1 MMKLTISRKLLF
13 GYMFMALLTLLVGTY
28 AIFHLQKLNQAAY
41 DITHRHF
48 IEVETAKN
56 MLDALLAQENTE
68 KKYFIFKDS
77 SLEQIFWQR
86 AGDFKAG
93 LETMKKLN
101 TGTGREKSLNHLALL
116 HDRYSSFFSQEVT
129 MLQDGRLQDAM
140 ALSDSSSR
148 ITIEEIA
155 SQLKNIQTGTDKAIN
170 DKMNFIAS
178 QSSIATTMTLSL
190 SLLSLVLGI
199 TLALLITRNISKPLR
214 QLQQATGLIAEGK
227 LDHQISVRR
236 NDEIGALA
244 KDFIYMTQRLRILE
258 ETNLDAS
265 PLTGLPGNIAIENR
279 IMDMLARNKLFS
291 LCQIDLDNFKSF
303 ADKYGYAWGSE
314 VIKEVADIL
323 KEYVE
328 KKPQEEI
335 FVGHIGGDDFVVIAN
350 PEQAKAICQQLVADL
365 GKRIGRF
372 YDAEDARRGYITG
385 KDRQGV
391 VQKFPLITVSVAM
404 VTDDGTRFK
413 NPLDMAMTAAEL
425 KEYAKTLPGSNYV
438 TEDDWEKHNILYP
451 AVEQVEL
458 EMEHC

>member
-1 MMKLTISRKLLF
+1 MKLTISRKLLF
-13 GYMFMALLTLLVGTY
+13 GYIFMALLTLLVAAY

-41 DITHRHF
+41 DITNRHF
-48 IEVETAKN
+48 IMAETAKS
-56 MLDALLAQENTE
+56 MLDALLAQESTE
-68 KKYFIFKDS
+68 KKYFIFKDA

-86 AGDFKAG
+86 AGDFKTG
-93 LETMKKLN
+93 LATIKKLN
-101 TGTGREKSLNHLALL
+101 TGKNRAENLNHLNGL
-116 HDRYSSFFSQEVT
+116 HDRYSALFSQEIV
-129 MLQDGRLQDAM
+129 LLRDGRLQDAM

-148 ITIEEIA
+148 ATVEEMV
-155 SQLKNIQTGTDKAIN
+155 SQLKNIQTGADKAIN

-178 QSSIATTMTLSL
+178 QSSDATTMTLSL
-190 SLLSLVLGI
+190 SLLSLILGI
-199 TLALLITRNISKPLR
+199 TLALLITRNISRPLR

-258 ETNLDAS
+258 EMNLDAS

-279 IMDMLARNKLFS
+279 ITDMLARGKMFS
-291 LCQIDLDNFKSF
+291 LCQIDLDNFKPF

-323 KEYVE
+323 KEYVAN
-328 KKPQEEI
+328 KPQEEI
-335 FVGHIGGDDFVVIAN
+335 FIGHIGGDDFLVIAS
-350 PEQAKAICQQLVADL
+350 PEQAKRICRKLVADFD
-365 GKRIGRF
+365 KRISRF
-372 YDAEDARRGYITG
+372 YDAKDAQRGYIIG

-391 VQKFPLITVSVAM
+391 MQKFPLITVSAAM

-413 NPLDMAMTAAEL
+413 DPLDMAMTAAEL
-425 KEYAKTLPGSNYV
+425 KGYAKTLPGNNYV
-438 TEDDWEKHNILYP
+438 TQEDWEKHNILHP
-451 AVEQVEL
+451 AAKQGEL

>member
-1 MMKLTISRKLLF
+1 MKLTISRKLLF
-13 GYMFMALLTLLVGTY
+13 GYMFMALLTLLVSAY

-41 DITHRHF
+41 DITNRHF

-93 LETMKKLN
+93 LETMNKLN
-101 TGTGREKSLNHLALL
+101 AGTSRRKSLNHLALL
-116 HDRYSSFFSQEVT
+116 HDRYNSFFSQEVT
-129 MLQDGRLQDAM
+129 LLKDGRLQDAM
-140 ALSDSSSR
+140 ALSDSSSKT
-148 ITIEEIA
+148 TIEEIA
-155 SQLKNIQTGTDKAIN
+155 LQLKNIQTGTDKAIN

-178 QSSIATTMTLSL
+178 QSSNATTMTLSL

-199 TLALLITRNISKPLR
+199 TLALLITRNISRPLR

-227 LDHQISVRR
+227 LDYQISVRR

-258 ETNLDAS
+258 EMNLDAS

-279 IMDMLARNKLFS
+279 IMDMLARKKMFS

-323 KEYVE
+323 KEYVGN
-328 KKPQEEI
+328 KPQEELFI
-335 FVGHIGGDDFVVIAN
+335 GHIGGDDFVVIAN

-365 GKRIGRF
+365 GKRISRF
-372 YDAEDARRGYITG
+372 YDAEDAGRGYITG

-391 VQKFPLITVSVAM
+391 MQRFPLITVSVAM

-451 AVEQVEL
+451 AVEQGEL